1 MDKHK
6 RVEEIMDIL
15 SQVILDYIQQGK
27 VTKKNSEESK

>member
-1 MDKHK
+1 MDKSK

-27 VTKKNSEESK
+27 VSKKK

>member
-1 MDKHK
+1 MDKSK

-27 VTKKNSEESK
+27 VTKKHSEESK

>member
-1 MDKHK
+1 MDKSK

-27 VTKKNSEESK
+27 FPKKK